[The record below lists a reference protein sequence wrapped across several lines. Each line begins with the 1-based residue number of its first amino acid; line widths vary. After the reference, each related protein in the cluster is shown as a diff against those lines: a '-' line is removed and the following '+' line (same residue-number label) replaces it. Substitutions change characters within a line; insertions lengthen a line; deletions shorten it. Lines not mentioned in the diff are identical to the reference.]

1 MGNSMIE
8 KKTKNDFISGN
19 LKGKFGQYEILW
31 PIRFGENSTYTIKI
45 TYLPSLSLS
54 LYSFVCTP
62 TSFDG
67 SFRKFDENYA
77 WMIFFLLDNDSLSR

>member
-1 MGNSMIE
+1 MEFLFWEILWSK

-31 PIRFGENSTYTIKI
+31 PIRFGENSTCTIKI

-67 SFRKFDENYA
+67 SFVSSMKIMHE
-77 WMIFFLLDNDSLSR
+77 WFFSSR